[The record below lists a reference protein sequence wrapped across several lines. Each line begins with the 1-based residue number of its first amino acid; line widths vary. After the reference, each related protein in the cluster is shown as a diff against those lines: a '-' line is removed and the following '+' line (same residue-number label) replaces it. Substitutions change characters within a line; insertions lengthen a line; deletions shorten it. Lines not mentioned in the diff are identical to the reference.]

1 MKHAVIGEAK
11 EHYKAYKAGKQWIYA
26 CITVVAVGLGLAG
39 ANMSTAQAATI
50 PDAEPAASQVVQTPT
65 AEKPA
70 ENVTTSEKQNEE
82 PAGDQPAAQEPANK
96 DNVKDESDSNKAE
109 KPANPDVK
117 NDVKDVEKT
126 VEQSGPEKS
135 AGEQEV
141 KTPGTTVTDQTTTE
155 PAKQV
160 DKKSDQK
167 TNVAPIQVDPVA
179 PKPVIAPQGR
189 IMMARA
195 AVAPIYNGP
204 KNLTAVPVFR
214 APDFN
219 NILGKDASEW
229 MPDANLRTLLITSID
244 QQYYGAQGIVNSANL
259 YQYAGF
265 DGDWMKYGVNTLE
278 EYSNPAPIKNLEG
291 LQYFTNLR
299 TFKLSNAE
307 LPLDSMIDFSFAPNL
322 RSFELFNADNVKT
335 DWGVSADTVLQ
346 TYLANNPQLQ
356 YLTLSDLNLNGGFPD
371 LTAYPELY
379 MVNLS
384 DNQMTGNLPDISYL
398 QNVWELNV
406 NSNQLSGQLPDVS
419 NWSVTSLRVSNNKFT
434 GVLPNTSTLTSL
446 EYTTN
451 EIGTGIIPGSYRPG
465 AFVVG
470 YGQTLTNTHHVLT
483 NGNNSF
489 DPTEGTFTNF
499 MNFTTGETVDSIKM
513 VPGKFSNG
521 ALAVYSVDST
531 DGIVNHNEWAQGQT
545 DASAWFTVKADPNN
559 ANGFL
564 LVANKAAKNGNYVI
578 KVVLDGSNG
587 SDYSAWV
594 NFSVTNNM
602 TNTVTPVTPNT
613 PDPDAKTGTLTIIS
627 VDENGTIIGND
638 VKTGNIGD
646 TFNVDAPSIT
656 GYKVTGNANATGTYT
671 ADGQTITFTYTS
683 DGTLK
688 SGGDGATIDD
698 TTPADKATS
707 KVTKGGAA
715 DTLTGP
721 KQGTKQAQ
729 QVASQKQAPVTT
741 LKASGQAATVTPAAT
756 PATDKQADKT
766 VLPQTNEA
774 TGNYV
779 LAGIATLIGALGLAG
794 LKLRKRG

>member
-1 MKHAVIGEAK
+1 MKRAVIGEAK

-39 ANMSTAQAATI
+39 ANVGTAQAATT
-50 PDAEPAASQVVQTPT
+50 PEAEPAASQVVETPAAETPT
-65 AEKPA
+65 PA
-70 ENVTTSEKQNEE
+70 GDVTTPEKQNEE
-82 PAGDQPAAQEPANK
+82 PAGDKPVAQEPAN
-96 DNVKDESDSNKAE
+96 DDDVKDESGSDDDVKVSDPDVKDDVKAGEETNGQSEQE
-109 KPANPDVK
+109 KPA
-117 NDVKDVEKT
+117 
-126 VEQSGPEKS
+126 
-135 AGEQEV
+135 AGDQDV
-141 KTPGTTVTDQTTTE
+141 KTPGTTVTDSETTE
-155 PAKQV
+155 P
-160 DKKSDQK
+160 DKVVKTSDQK
-167 TNVAPIQVDPVA
+167 VTTNSVQVDPVA
-179 PKPVIAPQGR
+179 PKQVVVPQGR
-189 IMMARA
+189 MMMARA
-195 AVAPIYNGP
+195 AVATISNGP

-219 NILGKDASEW
+219 DILGKDASEW

-244 QQYYGAQGIVNSANL
+244 QQYYGARGIVNSANL

-265 DGDWMKYGVNTLE
+265 DGDWMKYGVNTME

-322 RSFELFNADNVKT
+322 RSFELFNINDVKT
-335 DWGVSADTVLQ
+335 DWNISADTVLQ

-356 YLTLSDLNLNGGFPD
+356 YLTLCDLNLNGGFPD

-379 MVNLS
+379 MVDLS

-406 NSNQLSGQLPDVS
+406 NNNQLSGQLPDVS

-434 GVLPNTSTLTSL
+434 GVLPNTSTLTGL
-446 EYTTN
+446 EYSMN
-451 EIGTGIIPGSYRPG
+451 QIGTGIIPGSYQSG
-465 AFVVG
+465 DFVVG
-470 YGQTLTNTHHVLT
+470 SGQTLTNAHHILT

-513 VPGKFSNG
+513 LPGKFSNG

-531 DGIVNHNEWAQGQT
+531 DGITNHNEWAQSQT

-559 ANGFL
+559 PKGFL

-578 KVVLDGSNG
+578 KVVLDGGDG
-587 SDYSAWV
+587 SDYSSWV

-602 TNTVTPVTPNT
+602 TTTVTPVTPNT
-613 PDPDAKTGTLTIIS
+613 PDPDTKTGTLTIIS

-646 TFNVDAPSIT
+646 TFNIDAPSIA
-656 GYKVTGNANATGTYT
+656 GYKVTGNATATGTYT

-683 DGTLK
+683 DGTVK
-688 SGGDGATIDD
+688 TGGDGATIDD
-698 TTPADKATS
+698 TTPADKATG
-707 KVTKGGAA
+707 KTTKGGAA
-715 DTLTGP
+715 DTLTGT
-721 KQGTKQAQ
+721 KQGTKQA
-729 QVASQKQAPVTT
+729 ASQKQAPVTS
-741 LKASGQAATVTPAAT
+741 LKASGQAATVTPTAT
-756 PATDKQADKT
+756 PATDKQANKT
-766 VLPQTNEA
+766 VLPQTNE
-774 TGNYV
+774 TNGNYV